1 MLKIIQNEKIVD
13 VINVPRYV
21 KFLPTGHIATTDKV
35 SAQGIASSDGK
46 SIYSFIPTTHPKVV
60 GIAEVFEI
68 SQAEYDKLLEL
79 LTEKVD
85 ISSNEDALY
94 EAKQAVIRKLSNI
107 CKNTITAGFNVRL
120 SDGEIYNFRLTTEDQ
135 LNLMQLENQLLA
147 GNETFL
153 FHATNQPCRF
163 FTKTDMTKIINT
175 FKRFITY
182 HTTYFNIA
190 KQHVN
195 SMLSIDK
202 VTAFEYGED
211 LSHLV
216 FDKSI
221 KQILRTGGT
230 LE

>member
-1 MLKIIQNEKIVD
+1 MLKIIQDEKIID
-13 VINVPRYV
+13 VVRVPRYV
-21 KFLPTGHIATTDKV
+21 KFLPTGHIAITDKAT
-35 SAQGIASSDGK
+35 AQGIVGSDTK
-46 SIYSFIPTTHPKVV
+46 SVYSFIPTALPAV
-60 GIAEVFEI
+60 GMVTVAEI
-68 SQAEYDKLLEL
+68 SLEEFENLTKLLADEIEISSDDDKLE
-79 LTEKVD
+79 
-85 ISSNEDALY
+85 N
-94 EAKQAVIRKLSNI
+94 AKQLAIRKLSNI

-195 SMLSIDK
+195 SMRSIDK
-202 VTAFEYGED
+202 VTAFKYGED
-211 LSHLV
+211 LSHIV
-216 FDKSI
+216 FDKNI